1 MAEHNDIGKAG
12 ESLAQKHLKDKG
24 YTILETNWRHGKD
37 EIDIIAVI
45 DNFLVV
51 VEVKTRQS
59 NRLGEPEVSV
69 NRDKQ
74 RFLVRAAD
82 AYVRRHNIDLETRFD
97 IISILLKNEKASINH
112 IVDAFYPTL

>member
-12 ESLAQKHLKDKG
+12 EVLAQKHLKENG

-37 EIDIIAVI
+37 EIDIIAT
-45 DNFLVV
+45 DGKFLVIA
-51 VEVKTRQS
+51 EVKTRQS
-59 NRLGEPEVSV
+59 NRLGEPEISV

-82 AYVRRHNIDLETRFD
+82 AYIQRHNIDLEARFD
-97 IISILLKNEKASINH
+97 IISILLKNEKATINH
-112 IVDAFYPTL
+112 IADAFYPTL

>member
-12 ESLAQKHLKDKG
+12 ENLAQKFLKENG
-24 YTILETNWRHGKD
+24 YSILETNWRHGKD
-37 EIDIIAVI
+37 EIDIIAT
-45 DNFLVV
+45 DGKCLVV

-82 AYVRRHNIDLETRFD
+82 AYIQRHNIDLETRFD
-97 IISILLKNEKASINH
+97 IISILLKNEKATINH

>member
-12 ESLAQKHLKDKG
+12 EVLAQKHLKEKG

-37 EIDIIAVI
+37 EIDIIAT
-45 DNFLVV
+45 DGKFLIIA
-51 VEVKTRQS
+51 EVKTRQS
-59 NRLGEPEVSV
+59 NRLGEPEISV
-69 NRDKQ
+69 TRDKQ

-82 AYVRRHNIDLETRFD
+82 AYIQRHNIDMETRFD
-97 IISILLKNEKASINH
+97 IVSVLLKNVKATINH